1 MTEMTDLDLLGQLGV
16 EAKPEKKNARTPRE
30 ERIIA
35 GFEEIQKFVEEN
47 GHPPAHGEDKDIFE
61 RLYATRLDQIRKQA
75 ECRELVNELDY
86 QDLLVGDFETNEVL
100 EEDIDDDELLS
111 QLGVGAVENDVTE
124 LKHVRTRSEIRA
136 AEEIANR
143 TKCEDYEKF
152 KPLFDAVRNDI
163 DTGVRE
169 TNKFRKDAGF
179 LKTDIKVGQ
188 FFILGGQTA
197 IIASVGDTFKAP
209 NGENDARLRVIYSN
223 GTESN
228 ILLRSIIRALY
239 KDDASRLISDP
250 IAGPLFSGIVESD
263 DLSSGTI
270 YVLRSLS
277 DNPMIKER
285 RDVIH
290 KIGVTGGDV
299 KKRIANAKHEATYL
313 LADVEVVA
321 TYKLANINRTK
332 MENLLH
338 KIFDRARIDIEIKDR
353 FGNPVKPREWFLA
366 PLFIINE
373 VIDKIRE
380 GSITNYKYNIKEGRL
395 EEKK

>member
-1 MTEMTDLDLLGQLGV
+1 
-16 EAKPEKKNARTPRE
+16 
-30 ERIIA
+30 
-35 GFEEIQKFVEEN
+35 
-47 GHPPAHGEDKDIFE
+47 
-61 RLYATRLDQIRKQA
+61 
-75 ECRELVNELDY
+75 
-86 QDLLVGDFETNEVL
+86 
-100 EEDIDDDELLS
+100 
-111 QLGVGAVENDVTE
+111 
-124 LKHVRTRSEIRA
+124 
-136 AEEIANR
+136 
-143 TKCEDYEKF
+143 
-152 KPLFDAVRNDI
+152 
-163 DTGVRE
+163 
-169 TNKFRKDAGF
+169 
-179 LKTDIKVGQ
+179 
-188 FFILGGQTA
+188 
-197 IIASVGDTFKAP
+197 
-209 NGENDARLRVIYSN
+209 
-223 GTESN
+223 
-228 ILLRSIIRALY
+228 
-239 KDDASRLISDP
+239 
-250 IAGPLFSGIVESD
+250 
-263 DLSSGTI
+263 
-270 YVLRSLS
+270 
-277 DNPMIKER
+277 MIKER